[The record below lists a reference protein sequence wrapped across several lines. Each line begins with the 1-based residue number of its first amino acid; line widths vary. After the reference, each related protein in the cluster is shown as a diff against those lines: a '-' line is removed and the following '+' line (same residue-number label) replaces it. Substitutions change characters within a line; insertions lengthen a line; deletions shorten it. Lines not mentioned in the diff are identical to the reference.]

1 MNSEYIPSRQWTLNK
16 LGRMREQ
23 RQLHLLLLPV
33 CPSLLRASYCCS
45 VWLHVLLLSPPGLP
59 QGGKEVMFDL
69 FGTNQGKDPFK
80 LGKQVWG
87 RRAPRDQKKQKQK
100 HNGCSNSWHFSPDK
114 HEPLSSLRVDKKDPS
129 FFHCIGATHPA
140 WFRSRNNDKISLNCG
155 YLEIYVI
162 YVLFLSGCESAR
174 NLLFW
179 THLFSSLLLLLL
191 YTPAWRGK
199 WDSHWTGFN
208 KGKR

>member
-1 MNSEYIPSRQWTLNK
+1 
-16 LGRMREQ
+16 
-23 RQLHLLLLPV
+23 
-33 CPSLLRASYCCS
+33 
-45 VWLHVLLLSPPGLP
+45 
-59 QGGKEVMFDL
+59 MFDL

-80 LGKQVWG
+80 LGKQVSG
-87 RRAPRDQKKQKQK
+87 RRTPRDQKKTKQK

-129 FFHCIGATHPA
+129 VQVFFHCIGATHPA
-140 WFRSRNNDKISLNCG
+140 WFRSRSTLVNDKISLICG

-162 YVLFLSGCESAR
+162 YVLFISVCVSAR

-191 YTPAWRGK
+191 HTPALRGK
-199 WDSHWTGFN
+199 WDSNGTGLTKENGN
-208 KGKR
+208 KSNRLLCWCGYLLVHHFKPLCGLE